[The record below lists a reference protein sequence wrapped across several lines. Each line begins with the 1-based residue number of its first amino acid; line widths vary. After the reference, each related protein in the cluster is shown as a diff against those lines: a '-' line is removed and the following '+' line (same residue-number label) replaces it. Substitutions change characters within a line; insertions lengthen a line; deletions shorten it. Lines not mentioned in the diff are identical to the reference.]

1 MGKTFQ
7 EQLLKLGLVEKKQVK
22 EAKKE
27 QHQKKKQQHQ
37 SGKKE
42 AAVDENV
49 LLARE
54 AEEKKKARVRELN
67 LEREAKLR
75 KKADDARIRQLVEEH
90 KLAKDEK
97 GIPYRFNCQ
106 GTIQRIFV
114 TRDTADRLSDGR
126 LGIIAL
132 AEKFE
137 VIPRDV
143 AEKIRSINDTLFV
156 VLNAPTG
163 NDPDPDDPYGEYRI
177 PDDLMW

>member
-1 MGKTFQ
+1 MGKSFQ

-22 EAKKE
+22 ETKKE
-27 QHQKKKQQHQ
+27 QHQKKKQQT
-37 SGKKE
+37 GKKP
-42 AAVDENV
+42 AVVDENE

-75 KKADDARIRQLVEEH
+75 KKADDARVRQLIEEH
-90 KLAKDEK
+90 KLAKDDK
-97 GIPYRFNCQ
+97 GSPYRFNLQ

-114 TRDTADRLSDGR
+114 NKEMTEGLSNGR

-132 AEKFE
+132 ADKFE
-137 VIPRDV
+137 VIPRSI
-143 AEKIRSINDTLFV
+143 AEKISSINTTLFIN
-156 VLNAPTG
+156 LNAPAG
-163 NDPDPDDPYGEYRI
+163 NQPDPDDPYAEYKI

>member
-1 MGKTFQ
+1 MAKSFQ

-27 QHQKKKQQHQ
+27 QHQKKKQQ

-42 AAVDENV
+42 PVVDENV

-90 KLAKDEK
+90 KLARDDK

-106 GTIQRIFV
+106 GTIQRVFV
-114 TRDTADRLSDGR
+114 AKETADKLSDGR
-126 LGIIAL
+126 LGIIRL
-132 AEKFE
+132 ADKFE
-137 VIPRDV
+137 VIPRNI
-143 AEKIRSINDTLFV
+143 AEKVRSINDTLFI
-156 VLNAPTG
+156 VLNAPAG
-163 NDPDPDDPYGEYRI
+163 NDPDPDDPYAEYKI